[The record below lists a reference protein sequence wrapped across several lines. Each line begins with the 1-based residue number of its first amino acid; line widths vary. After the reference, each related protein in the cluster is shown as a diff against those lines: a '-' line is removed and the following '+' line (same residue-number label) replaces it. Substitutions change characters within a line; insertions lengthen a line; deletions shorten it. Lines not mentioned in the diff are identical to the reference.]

1 MQTLL
6 NQLVY
11 FAFFQTIFLL
21 GILCFSSKKRKRV
34 NRYLIILIIALGI
47 GLTGRVFYLSEIFT
61 TNYRWVTFS
70 EFATLLFGATIYLLT
85 KSSFTTHQYKNTDL
99 LHYMPAVIYNIF
111 VTLYFIIPSDKV
123 LEERVASGFT
133 QNATIYFLGI
143 GLLINTTYWVLSLNI
158 FLNFTKKLNDEIS
171 YHVKTKFFSYF
182 LFAIGLCILCWI
194 LLYVNWIFDYAVL
207 KKVDW
212 QIIWIGIALLML
224 GLAFYI
230 IKEPKLFHV
239 VERLEPVKYVNS
251 KFSHHQ
257 LEALKLKL
265 EDLMENKKPYLNRK
279 LLKSELAEMMGISN
293 PEMAR
298 LLNER
303 IGMNFFEYVNYYRIK
318 EFIALTETDKAK
330 HMTFFGLAQD
340 AGFNSKSTFNK
351 SFKALMGSTPK
362 EYFATTK

>member
-21 GILCFSSKKRKRV
+21 GTFCFSSKKRKRV

-61 TNYRWVTFS
+61 NNYRWVIFS
-70 EFATLLFGATIYLLT
+70 EFATLLFGVTIYLLT
-85 KSSFTTHQYKNTDL
+85 KSTFTAHKYENSDL
-99 LHYMPAVIYNIF
+99 IHYLPALIYNIF
-111 VTLYFIIPSDKV
+111 VTLYFITPSNRV
-123 LEERVASGFT
+123 LEERVVSGFT
-133 QNATIYFLGI
+133 ENATIYFLGI
-143 GLLINTTYWVLSLNI
+143 GLFINTTYWILSVRI
-158 FLNFTKKLNDEIS
+158 FLKFTKKLNEEIS
-171 YHVKTKFFSYF
+171 YHINTKFFSYF
-182 LFAIGLCILCWI
+182 LFAIGVCLLCWI
-194 LLYVNWIFDYAVL
+194 LLYINWIADYAVL
-207 KKVDW
+207 RKVDW

-224 GLAFYI
+224 VLAFYI
-230 IKEPKLFHV
+230 IKDPKLFHLA
-239 VERLEPVKYVNS
+239 ERLELVKYVNS
-251 KFSHHQ
+251 KLNHQQ
-257 LEALKLKL
+257 LEILKLKL
-265 EDLMENKKPYLNRK
+265 EDLMERKKPFLNRK

-318 EFIALTETDKAK
+318 EFIALTKTDKAE
-330 HMTFFGLAQD
+330 HMTFFGLAQE